1 MQEIILKENLIVGE
15 RTVVM
20 KGREPYKE
28 YDFFAKKGEVIRKH
42 SSGRVEVYKET
53 KTGQIASFPI
63 DNEYLQ
69 QIVWIKAKKQWG
81 MEL

>member
-15 RTVVM
+15 RTVEY
-20 KGREPYKE
+20 KGRDPYKE

-42 SSGRVEVYKET
+42 SSGLVEVYKENES
-53 KTGQIASFPI
+53 GQMSSFPI
-63 DNEYLQ
+63 ENEYLQ